1 MFAKT
6 PVDMF
11 VFAIRKEYES
21 KGNSSNDA
29 YAYALGYLSSKLQ
42 STIDSLPA
50 KQRNAILKDL
60 EATTQE
66 KLIST
71 INKQGAI

>member
-6 PVDMF
+6 PVDKF

-21 KGNSSNDA
+21 KGNSSSDA

-42 STIDSLPA
+42 GIIESLPA

-60 EATTQE
+60 EDTTQE

-71 INKQGAI
+71 INNHGAI